1 MTGWHGN
8 LLTREPAEPEPI
20 AALDELTLA
29 ELFDLWLIAAVE
41 SSIALSAW
49 ITAGWAEKGDAH
61 AAYRASLD
69 REQHAAAVIARRV
82 PSR

>member
-8 LLTREPAEPEPI
+8 LLTREPAEPELAP
-20 AALDELTLA
+20 LDELTLA

-49 ITAGWAEKGDAH
+49 ITASWAEKGDAH
-61 AAYRASLD
+61 AVYRASLD